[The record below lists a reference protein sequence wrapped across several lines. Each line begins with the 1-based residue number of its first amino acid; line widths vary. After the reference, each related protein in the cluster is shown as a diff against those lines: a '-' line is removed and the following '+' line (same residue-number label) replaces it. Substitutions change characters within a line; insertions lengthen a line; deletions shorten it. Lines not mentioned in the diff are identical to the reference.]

1 MLSGQEP
8 AKASPRHNPR
18 FSELTPN
25 SRPHH
30 GRCVVAVYPSQS
42 AAKQA
47 RKELLRQGISE
58 HNLKMSGRGTGAAE
72 GEEDGGGFFDWLFGS
87 DVRDEDCNFYETHL
101 TGERTALSVYLRSDD
116 HRTGQELRRVKRI
129 DSLRPKPEVFLMS
142 LDQWLIFLPAAFALN
157 IFPGPNNLLSLSNG
171 ARFGLSAAFWA
182 GFGRLPAFAVM
193 VALTALGLGALLA
206 TSETAFLVLKW
217 AGALYL
223 LYLGIGMMRASVP
236 YPEQQHTQAGQR
248 LSLKALLRQ
257 EFFVAASNPKAIAI
271 FTAFL
276 PQFIQPGEAVWSQLA
291 LMGAAFIVMEIAAMA
306 IYAAGGWRLRGLA
319 RSRTGLKWINRSSGA
334 ALIVAAFALMLSR
347 RAPAPG

>member
-1 MLSGQEP
+1 
-8 AKASPRHNPR
+8 
-18 FSELTPN
+18 
-25 SRPHH
+25 
-30 GRCVVAVYPSQS
+30 
-42 AAKQA
+42 
-47 RKELLRQGISE
+47 
-58 HNLKMSGRGTGAAE
+58 MS
-72 GEEDGGGFFDWLFGS
+72 F
-87 DVRDEDCNFYETHL
+87 
-101 TGERTALSVYLRSDD
+101 
-116 HRTGQELRRVKRI
+116 
-129 DSLRPKPEVFLMS
+129 
-142 LDQWLIFLPAAFALN
+142 DQWLIFLPAAFALN

-223 LYLGIGMMRASVP
+223 LYLGIGMIRAPVP
-236 YPEQQHTQAGQR
+236 DPEQQAQASSE
-248 LSLKALLRQ
+248 LSLKTLLRQ
-257 EFFVAASNPKAIAI
+257 EFFVAASNPKAMAI

-334 ALIVAAFALMLSR
+334 ALIAAAFALLLSR
-347 RAPAPG
+347 RAAAPG